1 MCGYNLRNNEAH
13 HSLGLNLFK
22 QTIRNS
28 YLKIETVVAHQRINE
43 LKTVQIAMTAV
54 CAALY
59 VIVGYLSNLG
69 IVSPVVGV
77 VRFWPAVIVPGVFA
91 ILFGPWVGGVGAGIG
106 IFFSDM
112 IYGHGIALL
121 SLTIGVPSNFLGF
134 FLIGYIGRKNLKWK
148 QVGAGLGLG
157 AIIVLMIAYLIVES
171 VLSLN
176 VAVLF
181 LGVFFGTYIL
191 AIAAGFRLPEWK
203 SYEFASVVGLAVG
216 SAWIGFGL
224 WAYSQFLPLPLTVSQ
239 WARDAPFY
247 GSLVWLVW
255 TFATEIPFLAVL
267 GPPII
272 KACYMAF
279 PSLQPKKEEQMK
291 EE

>member
-1 MCGYNLRNNEAH
+1 MN
-13 HSLGLNLFK
+13 K
-22 QTIRNS
+22 
-28 YLKIETVVAHQRINE
+28 
-43 LKTVQIAMTAV
+43 LKTIQIAMTAV

-69 IVSPVVGV
+69 IVSPIVGV
-77 VRFWPAVIVPGVFA
+77 VRFWPAVIVPGVIA
-91 ILFGPWVGGVGAGIG
+91 ILFGPWVGGIGAGIG

-112 IYGHGIALL
+112 MYGHGIALL
-121 SLTIGVPSNFLGF
+121 SLTVGVPSNFLGF
-134 FLIGYIGRKNLKWK
+134 FLMGYIGRKNLKWK
-148 QVGAGLGLG
+148 HLGAGLGVG
-157 AIIVLMIAYLIVES
+157 IVIALMIAYLQAIS
-171 VLSLN
+171 ILSLDI
-176 VAVLF
+176 AVLF

-191 AIAAGFRLPEWK
+191 TIAVGLRLPDWK

-239 WARDAPFY
+239 WATNAPFY
-247 GSLVWLVW
+247 GSFFWLVW

-272 KACYMAF
+272 KACYKAF
-279 PSLQPKKEEQMK
+279 PSLQPKKEE
-291 EE
+291 